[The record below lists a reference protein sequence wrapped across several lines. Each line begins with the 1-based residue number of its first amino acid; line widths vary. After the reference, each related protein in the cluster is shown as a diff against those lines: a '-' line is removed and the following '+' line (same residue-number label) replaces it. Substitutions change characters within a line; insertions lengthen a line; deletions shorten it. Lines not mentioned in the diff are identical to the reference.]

1 VLLDRSWGKSVKAV
15 EIHKL
20 AEAQTHA
27 FGEAPD
33 KLSVKELEQLVVR
46 YEKMGLWLETEQP
59 AHEDTNVASL
69 ARAA

>member
-1 VLLDRSWGKSVKAV
+1 LQCYEPVVPDTTQVLLDRSWGKSVKAV

-33 KLSVKELEQLVVR
+33 KLSVKELEQLVGKRSSVALNVR
-46 YEKMGLWLETEQP
+46 P
-59 AHEDTNVASL
+59 
-69 ARAA
+69 